1 MPDVSQSGE
10 CKSVEQTNRC
20 TSSLLGE
27 MSSGILVPVDLAA
40 FEDLAVED
48 AFVRSEGEFFH
59 VPDSTTGIV

>member
-10 CKSVEQTNRC
+10 RKSVEQANRY

-40 FEDLAVED
+40 FKDLAVED
-48 AFVRSEGEFFH
+48 AFVGSEGELFH